1 MNDGY
6 KTDEQI
12 LKKIIRSNVKSIDNN
27 KKINVIIYYKNLKT
41 ANLVM
46 KNNSNTAKRDID
58 KTRLIYEYK
67 CPNEDCYL
75 LKENK
80 NNSYIGHTVCK
91 LTRRIAYHLQNGA
104 IKEHEQTCLKTK
116 ITRRKVVENC
126 KITKC
131 INDTRRLQTMEAIMI
146 NKLKPEL
153 NKQDTG
159 ITRILKLWT

>member
-1 MNDGY
+1 MLNRELVNNEIERITQILVNNNYPQYLIEKEIKSSLDSYLTKEKVKTEKANVYYQNQMNDGY

-12 LKKIIRSNVKSIDNN
+12 LKKIISSNVKSTDND

-75 LKENK
+75 LK
-80 NNSYIGHTVCK
+80 
-91 LTRRIAYHLQNGA
+91 
-104 IKEHEQTCLKTK
+104 
-116 ITRRKVVENC
+116 
-126 KITKC
+126 
-131 INDTRRLQTMEAIMI
+131 
-146 NKLKPEL
+146 
-153 NKQDTG
+153 
-159 ITRILKLWT
+159 